1 MNVLNQ
7 IKTGAILSYLTL
19 LTSVVVTLFY
29 TPILIKQ
36 LGQAEYGVYTLIV
49 SFVGYLTVL
58 DMGLGNAIVRYIAR
72 TRANN
77 DRTTESKLSGLFL
90 ILFSFLGFLV
100 AIIGFVM
107 YKQLDN
113 LFGAKMTVEELELA
127 KTLTLLL
134 ILNFSLSFPLSVFGA
149 IVQAHE
155 RFIFLKF
162 TNIIKVLITPFI
174 IIPLLLLGEA
184 SVMVVAVT
192 TILNLLFLLFNVY
205 YAIFK
210 LKLKVTFE
218 KIDKHL
224 LKEIIIYSAFIFFN
238 AIMDKIYWSTD
249 QIILGSVSGI
259 NQVAIYAIGMQF
271 ITLYMSIATAISGLY
286 LPKVSIMEKN
296 KSTDKEFSDL
306 FINIGHIQA
315 LIIFYVIGGFIA
327 IGKDFISLWLS
338 DTYIKAY
345 WIVVIIFIP
354 LSVIWTQTIGIP
366 ILQAKNRHKFR
377 SLVYLITAIINIFV
391 TIPLATKYGELGA
404 AITTAI
410 FLTISHII
418 IMNIYYNKVV
428 KIDIISFYKTIFSPF
443 VIVCI
448 TIIVTLILN
457 KQVTFVEGWLKLI
470 LLILFYS
477 VTYIVICG
485 FFNNEMR
492 NRIKRSVVK

>member
-1 MNVLNQ
+1 MNQ
-7 IKTGAILSYLTL
+7 IKTGAFLSYLTL

-36 LGQAEYGVYTLIV
+36 LGQSEYGVYTLIAA
-49 SFVGYLTVL
+49 FIGYLTIL

-72 TRANN
+72 TRSNN
-77 DRTTESKLSGLFL
+77 DKETESKLSGLFL
-90 ILFSFLGFLV
+90 ILFSFLGILV
-100 AIIGFVM
+100 AIIGFIL

-113 LFGAKMTVEELELA
+113 LFGAKMTIEEMNLA
-127 KTLTLLL
+127 KTLTFILV
-134 ILNFSLSFPLSVFGA
+134 LNFSLSFPLSVFGA

-174 IIPLLLLGEA
+174 IIPLLLLGNG

-192 TILNLLFLLFNVY
+192 TILNLLFLLLNVY
-205 YAIFK
+205 YAFFK
-210 LKLKVTFE
+210 LKVKVTFGNF
-218 KIDKHL
+218 DKQL
-224 LKEIIIYSAFIFFN
+224 IKEIVIYSAFIFLN
-238 AIMDKIYWSTD
+238 AIMDKLYWSTD
-249 QIILGSVSGI
+249 QIILGAFSGI

-286 LPKVSIMEKN
+286 LPKVSLMEKN

-338 DTYIKAY
+338 ETYLKAY
-345 WIVVIIFIP
+345 WVAVVIFIP

-377 SLVYLITAIINIFV
+377 SIVYLITAIFNIFI

-404 AITTAI
+404 AITTAF

-418 IMNIYYNKVV
+418 IMNIYYYKII
-428 KIDIISFYKTIFSPF
+428 KIDIISFYKKIFPPF
-443 VIVCI
+443 VILSI
-448 TIIVTLILN
+448 TVIVTLLLN
-457 KQVTFVEGWLKLI
+457 KEVTFVVGWIKII
-470 LLILFYS
+470 LLILLYT
-477 VTYIVICG
+477 VTYVVLCL
-485 FFNNEMR
+485 FLDKETR
-492 NRIKRSVVK
+492 NRLKRTLVK